1 MQLVHGDPALLK
13 SDHFGIEIYHGRLVG
28 QQWQQL
34 KSDHF
39 GIEIHVSDSCM
50 LELMFTKIRPFW
62 D

>member
-39 GIEIHVSDSCM
+39 GIEIHCKNCVA
-50 LELMFTKIRPFW
+50 EG
-62 D
+62 